1 MKEIDTGLKLE
12 SGNILWLVY
21 VDVVTEKEA
30 DFNRWYDTEHEPL
43 LREVEGVI
51 WSYKGISLSGEG
63 QKYLSLYVHKNVDV
77 RSSSEYKTV
86 SQTEWSKEIRPFIK
100 NFEARNYKAVLTGPI
115 PTNLKKGNIIRTVKV
130 NVRPD
135 REDMFNDWFDKEYIP
150 LIKKVTGVIA
160 VWQAVNLTEIG
171 QKYLT
176 VYFLDNIGVQERID
190 LEVTPQKGRTESI
203 IPYLSDIVE
212 KNYEARL

>member
-51 WSYKGISLSGEG
+51 WTYKGIDLSGEG

-77 RSSSEYKTV
+77 RSSSEYKAV
-86 SQTEWSKEIRPFIK
+86 SQTEWSKVLRPFVK
-100 NFEARNYKAVLTGPI
+100 NFEARNYKTVLTGPI
-115 PTNLKKGNIIRTVKV
+115 PTNLKKGNIIRTVQF

-135 REDMFNDWFDKEYIP
+135 REDMFNRWFDKEYIP

>member
-1 MKEIDTGLKLE
+1 MGGMGTSPHLKP
-12 SGNILWLVY
+12 GNIIRLVY
-21 VDVVTEKEA
+21 ADVAPEKEV
-30 DFNRWYDTEHEPL
+30 DYNRWYNTEHEPL
-43 LREVEGVI
+43 LRKVAGVI
-51 WSYKGISLSGEG
+51 WTYKGIDLSGEG

-77 RSSSEYKTV
+77 RSSSEYKAV
-86 SQTEWSKEIRPFIK
+86 SQTEWSKEIRPFVK
-100 NFEARNYKAVLTGPI
+100 NFEARNYKTVLTGPI
-115 PTNLKKGNIIRTVKV
+115 PTNLKKGNIIRTVQF

-135 REDMFNDWFDKEYIP
+135 REDMFNRWFDKEYIP

-176 VYFLDNIGVQERID
+176 AYFLDNIGVQRRID